1 MFIVPSEGFMWN
13 KSLLKVVCAKS
24 AGICFTLWKRHRKRH
39 LKMMMEITDFIFDTE
54 IRYKLKR
61 LFLLHCISSVSA
73 LILAVTADFLTN
85 FVLLFLI
92 TAISESYL
100 EVAAAPRCNCSFSKA
115 AAER

>member
-1 MFIVPSEGFMWN
+1 
-13 KSLLKVVCAKS
+13 
-24 AGICFTLWKRHRKRH
+24 
-39 LKMMMEITDFIFDTE
+39 MMMEITDFIFDTE

-100 EVAAAPRCNCSFSKA
+100 GVAAAPRCNCSFSKA